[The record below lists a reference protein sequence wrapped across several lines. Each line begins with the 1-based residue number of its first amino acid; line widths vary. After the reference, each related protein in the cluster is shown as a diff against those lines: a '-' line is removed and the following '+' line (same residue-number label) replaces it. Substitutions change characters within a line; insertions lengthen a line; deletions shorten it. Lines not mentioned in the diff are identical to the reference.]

1 MEQTNY
7 SGRYFRTCYDDIKSS
22 KGWFGKICLLGL
34 IEFIPIFGQM
44 TVYGYCWEWAH
55 KAAWGVDSPMP
66 KKIYGRPGS
75 KMLRWGWFALV
86 IAFVVA
92 ILPSIVMSIGGWLS
106 SLGAETGIYTATGR
120 YMVVN
125 PGNILYAGL
134 GWILY
139 VVGLV
144 LLVFAS
150 VITWVGVIRM
160 TMYDRLGAGFQFAKV
175 WAMIK
180 RDFGGIMRIFGMML
194 LFEVIGAIIIGIIT
208 LIVLSIVLGATLT
221 PLISWRAMVPIPIRP
236 LRATS

>member
-120 YMVVN
+120 
-125 PGNILYAGL
+125 
-134 GWILY
+134 
-139 VVGLV
+139 
-144 LLVFAS
+144 
-150 VITWVGVIRM
+150 
-160 TMYDRLGAGFQFAKV
+160 
-175 WAMIK
+175 
-180 RDFGGIMRIFGMML
+180 
-194 LFEVIGAIIIGIIT
+194 
-208 LIVLSIVLGATLT
+208 
-221 PLISWRAMVPIPIRP
+221 
-236 LRATS
+236 